1 MSFLSEYHIDHVQ
14 PCLPLRPTQVWT
26 DAAALKHNLALLGA
40 RCGLGPAGV
49 LAVVKAN
56 GYGHGMLAAARAF
69 LEAGAHGL
77 AVGFVEEGIL
87 LRREGLSCPML
98 VLGGLV
104 ENQIPAYL
112 EYGLEMTVSSPHK
125 ARLVQERLE
134 ALDSGR
140 QGQRLRAAGGRRL
153 RAAVH
158 LKIDTDMER
167 IGVHASHGAAF
178 LREAAALDR
187 LEIRGVYSHFANAD
201 QPDPALMDEPLA
213 RFTRLREEAGALLS
227 ADCRWHMANSAAA
240 CRRPDAALDLVRP
253 GLLLYGVQPDGTQP
267 LLPEVRPA
275 LRWTSAVVYFKVV
288 EAGAGVSYGHL
299 WRAAR
304 RTRLATVPV
313 GYGDGYP
320 RGMTGRAEVLIRGRR
335 LPVVGA
341 ICMDQLMVDLGPDG
355 TAWNGDEVVLVGRQG
370 EEEIRVEDLARWQG
384 TIPYEIL
391 TGISERVPR
400 RLLP

>member
-1 MSFLSEYHIDHVQ
+1 MSFLEEYHIDHQ

-26 DAAALKHNLALLGA
+26 NPAALRHNLALLGE

-49 LAVVKAN
+49 MAVVKAN

-69 LEAGAHGL
+69 LAAGAGAL

-87 LRREGLSCPML
+87 LRREGLACPIL
-98 VLGGLV
+98 VMGGLV
-104 ENQIPAYL
+104 ENQIPAFLDYD
-112 EYGLEMTVSSPHK
+112 LEMTVSSLHK
-125 ARLVQERLE
+125 ARQVQACLE
-134 ALDSGR
+134 ATAPSMAGR
-140 QGQRLRAAGGRRL
+140 

-158 LKIDTDMER
+158 LKIDTGMER
-167 IGVHASHGAAF
+167 IGVHAAGGEAF
-178 LREAAALDR
+178 LRAAAALDR
-187 LEIRGVYSHFANAD
+187 LEIRGVYSHLANAEGE
-201 QPDPALMDEPLA
+201 DPALVDEPLA
-213 RFTRLREEAGALLS
+213 PFLALRRAVEGLLPPT
-227 ADCRWHMANSAAA
+227 CRWHIANSAAA
-240 CRRPDAALDLVRP
+240 VTRPETALDLVRP
-253 GLLLYGVQPDGTQP
+253 GLLLYGVQHDPARP
-267 LLPEVRPA
+267 LLPAARPA

-299 WRAAR
+299 WRAPH

-355 TAWNGDEVVLVGRQG
+355 TAYNGDEVVLVGRQG
-370 EEEIRVEDLARWQG
+370 DDEIRVEDLARWQG

-400 RLLP
+400 RLAEL

>member
-26 DAAALKHNLALLGA
+26 DAGALRHNLTLLGA
-40 RCGLGPAGV
+40 RCGLGPGGV

-69 LEAGAHGL
+69 LAAGARGL
-77 AVGFVEEGIL
+77 AVGFVEEGVL
-87 LRREGLSCPML
+87 LRREGLGCPIL

-112 EYGLEMTVSSPHK
+112 EYDLEMTVSSPHK
-125 ARLVQERLE
+125 ARQVQARLE
-134 ALDSGR
+134 ALGTGAGR
-140 QGQRLRAAGGRRL
+140 AG
-153 RAAVH
+153 VH

-167 IGVHASHGAAF
+167 IGVHAAHGEAF

-201 QPDPALMDEPLA
+201 DPDPAHMEGPLT
-213 RFTRLREEAGALLS
+213 RFLRLRAIAGECLPAG
-227 ADCRWHMANSAAA
+227 CRWHMANSAAA
-240 CRRPDAALDLVRP
+240 ARNPAAALDLVRP
-253 GLLLYGVQPDGTQP
+253 GLLLYGVQPDGARP
-267 LLPEVRPA
+267 LLPEARPA

-299 WRAAR
+299 WRAPR

-320 RGMTGRAEVLIRGRR
+320 RGMTGRAQVLIRGRR

-341 ICMDQLMVDLGPDG
+341 ICMDQLMVDLGPEG
-355 TAWNGDEVVLVGRQG
+355 TAYNGDEVVLVGRQG

-400 RLLP
+400 RLVDG

>member
-1 MSFLSEYHIDHVQ
+1 MSFLSEYHIDHAQ
-14 PCLPLRPTQVWT
+14 PCLPLRPTQVCT
-26 DAAALKHNLALLGA
+26 DPAALAHNLRALGA
-40 RCGLGPAGV
+40 RCGLGPGGV

-69 LEAGAHGL
+69 LEAGARGL

-87 LRREGLSCPML
+87 LRREGLDCPIL

-112 EYGLEMTVSSPHK
+112 DYGLEMTVSSLHK
-125 ARLVQERLE
+125 ARQVQARLE
-134 ALDSGR
+134 ALAAEGR
-140 QGQRLRAAGGRRL
+140 PCRAR
-153 RAAVH
+153 VH

-167 IGVHASHGAAF
+167 IGVHAAGAPAF
-178 LREAAALDR
+178 LEACARLDR
-187 LEIRGVYSHFANAD
+187 LHIAGVYSHFANAD
-201 QPDPALMDEPLA
+201 HPEASRMDGPLERLLELKA
-213 RFTRLREEAGALLS
+213 RHSHLLP
-227 ADCRWHMANSAAA
+227 ADCRWHLANSAAA
-240 CRRPDAALDLVRP
+240 ARRPETALDLVRP
-253 GLLLYGVQPDGTQP
+253 GLLLYGVQHSAEQAW
-267 LLPEVRPA
+267 LPEARPA

-299 WRAAR
+299 WRAPC

-341 ICMDQLMVDLGPDG
+341 ICMDQLMVDLGPEG
-355 TAWNGDEVVLVGRQG
+355 TAYNGDEVVLVGEQDGQR
-370 EEEIRVEDLARWQG
+370 IRVEDLAHWQG

-391 TGISERVPR
+391 TGINERVPR
-400 RLLP
+400 RLATPTE

>member
-1 MSFLSEYHIDHVQ
+1 MSFLSEYHIDHAQ

-26 DAAALKHNLALLGA
+26 DPAALEHNLRALGA
-40 RCGLGPAGV
+40 RCGLGPVGV

-69 LEAGAHGL
+69 LAAGAGGL

-87 LRREGLSCPML
+87 LRREGLECPIL

-112 EYGLEMTVSSPHK
+112 DYRLEMTVSSPHK
-125 ARLVQERLE
+125 ARLVQERLRALE
-134 ALDSGR
+134 AADGR
-140 QGQRLRAAGGRRL
+140 ARRAR
-153 RAAVH
+153 VH

-167 IGVHASHGAAF
+167 IGVHAAGGAAF
-178 LREAAALDR
+178 LEVCAGLDR
-187 LEIRGVYSHFANAD
+187 LEIAGVYSHFANAD
-201 QPDPALMDEPLA
+201 HADPARMDAPLA
-213 RFTRLREEAGALLS
+213 RLCELRRQAGHLLP
-227 ADCRWHMANSAAA
+227 AECRWHIANSAAA
-240 CRRPDAALDLVRP
+240 ARRPDTALDLVRP
-253 GLLLYGVQPDGTQP
+253 GLLLYGVQHSAEQAW
-267 LLPEVRPA
+267 LPEARPA

-299 WRAAR
+299 WRAPC

-335 LPVVGA
+335 CPVVGA
-341 ICMDQLMVDLGPDG
+341 ICMDQLMVDLGPAG
-355 TAWNGDEVVLVGRQG
+355 TAYNGDEVVLVGSQAD
-370 EEEIRVEDLARWQG
+370 EQIRVEDLARWQG

-400 RLLP
+400 RLA